1 MAVLTINGNLIIDEA
16 ASLQNTSGTDN
27 DTGVLAGP
35 DNEIAWADLLN
46 TMSQSLKTEL
56 GNFNIL
62 PSQGEASG
70 DTSAVFPQAA
80 VRTIGSSNTDFI
92 QLGTGAVTDLQFSDS
107 SGNKIADGT
116 ATQIFATHNGAQIFL
131 YADSNNNVL
140 LGREGT
146 FNGTTWVAS
155 SSGTVAFAIVLDE
168 ALTSGVVTGGNVWTI
183 QYEALKHTN
192 TSGIDDADTNNLS
205 GLVDVKAFFTTT
217 TTVNFGDFSHVP
229 SGSDD
234 WSAIEQTVA
243 AGTDTNDPDMVI
255 TGLVPGSKVTVST
268 QGLGNNSQALN
279 PGEAVRVDVVNH
291 VNYPD
296 FPLTNPDVHDLSK
309 LSYTTHVGSVTE
321 ASFSLTQVNPGNANT
336 TVKVHIY
343 AFNET
348 NDLQGANLV
357 STTSVGSGGLTGNDE
372 TLVPILGNTI
382 KVYSDLAKTNLVTSG
397 ITITPAGDGS
407 YFIDGLKKNYT
418 VDFQV
423 AQSSHMDRFVVG
435 NAQPTSGSGS
445 NVTFDAGNF
454 SFNVANTTSGTEH
467 TPIGGDLL
475 FEDDGPTVSLT
486 GNSQTITDDESFLAT
501 DNHANFAGLFSVSFG
516 ADGPG
521 SSPNPT
527 YGLSTAGGNSNLVD
541 TATGKTV
548 VMLQNG
554 ANIVGVAGTTLSD
567 PIVFVISVDSSTGE
581 VTLDQRRAVVH
592 PITTDPNDSVTLS
605 GSNLVK
611 LTATATDGD
620 GDPGSNTADITSS
633 FKFLDDGPAI
643 TVNDSSG
650 TFSAGAQGTWTEAPG
665 ADGFK
670 SLSLALNS
678 FEIDT
683 HGTVTATSSNSSLTK
698 TDNFHYSGS
707 ITADF
712 TNDGIAN
719 SQTVQ
724 FTLTFDPNAGP
735 PLTYNFQLTTP
746 PGSTTTISSANGSLG
761 AGGPDPVQTLT
772 IGSSKIV
779 FTAVNALAPV
789 GDIET
794 NLDKTEAQIQTN
806 PLPSYISSAA
816 MNVST
821 SGIGLAN
828 NNFDGNALAGVDG
841 QTTQGGAFDES
852 FVIDPTA
859 FLVSS
864 MKIFIDNSVGGYDP
878 TTEGIFYRTYTRNA
892 DNTVTAGAITKV
904 ASTDLQ
910 SEAGG
915 QKSFVIPSVDG
926 KNDLDAVQLFMGSG
940 TVKIPVIEFNIS
952 TTFNP
957 EPLNVNLTST
967 ITDGDNDTK
976 SDPFSIHVANA

>member
-1 MAVLTINGNLIIDEA
+1 MAALTINGNLIIDEA
-16 ASLQNTSGTDN
+16 ASLQTSGTDN
-27 DTGVLAGP
+27 DAGVSAGV
-35 DNEIAWADLLN
+35 DNEVAWSYLLLN
-46 TMSQSLKTEL
+46 MSSALQTEL
-56 GNFNIL
+56 GSLGIK
-62 PSQGEASG
+62 PATGEESG
-70 DTSAVFPQAA
+70 DTSAQFPQVAT
-80 VRTIGSSNTDFI
+80 RTIGSSNTDFI
-92 QLGTGAVTDLQFSDS
+92 QLGTNTVTDLQFSDS
-107 SGNKIADGT
+107 SGNTITDGT

-131 YADSNNNVL
+131 YADFNNNIL

-146 FNGTTWVAS
+146 SSDGGLTWTAS
-155 SSGTVAFAIVLDE
+155 STGAVAFAIVLDE
-168 ALTSGVVTGGNVWTI
+168 TITSGNVTGGNVWTI

-192 TSGIDDADTNNLS
+192 TSGVDDADTLNLS
-205 GLVDVKAFFTTT
+205 GLVDVKATFTTT

-234 WSAIEQTVA
+234 WSAIEQTA
-243 AGTDTNDPDMVI
+243 TAGTDSSDPDMVI

-279 PGEAVRVDVVNH
+279 PGDAVRVDVVNH

-357 STTSVGSGGLTGNDE
+357 STASVGSGGLTGNDE

-382 KVYSDLAKTNLVTSG
+382 EVYSDLAKQHLVTSG
-397 ITITPAGDGS
+397 ITITAAGDGS

-423 AQSSHMDRFVVG
+423 AESSHMDRFVVA

-445 NVTFDAGNF
+445 NVSFDAGNF
-454 SFNVANTTSGTEH
+454 TFSVANTTSGTER
-467 TPIGGDLL
+467 TGVGGNLL
-475 FEDDGPTVSLT
+475 FEDDGPTISLT
-486 GNSQTITDDESFLAT
+486 GNSQTVTDDESDLAT
-501 DNHANFAGLFSVSFG
+501 NNSGNFSGLFSVNYG
-516 ADGPG
+516 ADGAG

-548 VMLQNG
+548 VMLQSG
-554 ANIVGVAGTTLSD
+554 ANVVGVAGTTLSD
-567 PIVFVISVDSSTGE
+567 PIVFVISVDSSTGI
-581 VTLDQRRAVVH
+581 VTLDQQRAVVH
-592 PITTDPNDSVTLS
+592 PNANDPNDSVTLS
-605 GSNLVK
+605 GTNLVK

-620 GDPGSNTADITSS
+620 GDPAAKTADITSS

-650 TFSAGAQGTWTEAPG
+650 TYSAGAQGTWTEAPG
-665 ADGFK
+665 ADGLK

-683 HGTVTATSSNSSLTK
+683 HGTVTATNSNSSLIK

-707 ITADF
+707 ITGDF
-712 TNDGIAN
+712 TDDGIAN

-735 PLTYNFQLTTP
+735 PATYDFELTTP
-746 PGSTTTISSANGSLG
+746 PASTTTISSANGSLD
-761 AGGPDPVQTLT
+761 AGGPDPVRTLT
-772 IGSSKIV
+772 IGSSGIV
-779 FTAVNALAPV
+779 FSAVNATTNPIS
-789 GDIET
+789 IEGF
-794 NLDKTEAQIQTN
+794 LDASESQIQTN
-806 PLPSYISSAA
+806 ATYLSSAA

-828 NNFDGNALAGVDG
+828 NNFDGNAEAGVDG
-841 QTTQGGAFDES
+841 IVDKNGAFDES
-852 FVIDPTA
+852 FVVDPTA

-878 TTEGIFYRTYTRNA
+878 TTEGLFYRTYTRNA
-892 DNTVTAGAITKV
+892 DNSITAGAITKV
-904 ASTDLQ
+904 ASTDLHP
-910 SEAGG
+910 EAGG
-915 QKSFVIPSVDG
+915 QVSFVIPSVDQ

-940 TVKIPVIEFNIS
+940 TVKVPVIEFSIS
-952 TTFNP
+952 TTINP
-957 EPLNVNLTST
+957 EPLNVNFTAT